1 MNTKLLEFLKTK
13 CGDFGLNSKAI
24 EELATIGSES
34 ITDESTDEDIESI
47 AESMVPYAKA
57 MQAEVTR
64 KLQGRSRNSRDN
76 EGGDGS
82 QSDGTDGDGNGGGKG
97 GDDVPEYLKK
107 FMKEMREQNDQL
119 SKKITEYEQK
129 EKTAQRK
136 AEISAKAKELGIAEN
151 LLKRINIGD
160 DEDITEALTEYKQ
173 SLVDL
178 GLPGK
183 ESPKIMSSSEEEVK
197 EDAKSWAEKLPDN

>member
-13 CGDFGLNSKAI
+13 CKDFGLNNKAI

-34 ITDESTDEDIESI
+34 ITDESTDEDIEKI
-47 AESMVPYAKA
+47 AGTLVPFAKA

-64 KLQGRSRNSRDN
+64 KLQDRTRNSRDN

-151 LLKRINIGD
+151 LLKRISIGD
-160 DEDITEALTEYKQ
+160 DEDVTEALTEYKQ

-183 ESPKIMSSSEEEVK
+183 ESPTIMSSSEEEVK